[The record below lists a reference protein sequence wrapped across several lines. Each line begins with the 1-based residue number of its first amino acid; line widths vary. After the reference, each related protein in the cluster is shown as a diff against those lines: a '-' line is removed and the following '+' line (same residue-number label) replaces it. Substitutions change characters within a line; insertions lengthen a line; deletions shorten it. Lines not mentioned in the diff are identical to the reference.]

1 MTKRATKP
9 NARRARTEAPVWT
22 YTDDLVPRAGTPEA
36 DRLAKRQRW
45 LRRYTKSSVFL
56 LPVVLLLS
64 ALVVLSG
71 AGRDKTPASDRVN
84 AATSPGRTA
93 ATLELEQ
100 WLAEDPSP
108 LPGATIESWDGA
120 TDLSPAKVER
130 SRSPLSSSGTPTWT
144 AELDTF
150 TLVVGSAARPVVYS
164 ATVEVALKPGGGAVA
179 LGGPSLTLEPTT
191 GTSSGWDTG
200 APWSGIT
207 TTSNVKGPV
216 QSAINGWLAA
226 YTSGSAAQLR
236 LAVGDTRGSVHY
248 LPLKGVASA
257 KATVVAAAMRVAP
270 NAAVTPKSE
279 DPSAEIV
286 DVTLNILWKGEK
298 IPVDS
303 LSQTS
308 GPLTTMDL
316 LIERANTAAPVV
328 VAWGP
333 AGTGPTLVPYQNAV
347 RY

>member
-1 MTKRATKP
+1 MAKEATKP
-9 NARRARTEAPVWT
+9 AVRTNKVDVPVWN
-22 YTDDLVPRAGTPEA
+22 YQDDLVPRPGTPGSN
-36 DRLAKRQRW
+36 RLAKRQRW
-45 LRRYTKSSVFL
+45 FRRYTKSAVYL

-64 ALVVLSG
+64 MLVVLSG
-71 AGRDKTPASDRVN
+71 ARHDKTPPASDSG
-84 AATSPGRTA
+84 AATSPGRNV
-93 ATLELEQ
+93 ATLEVEK

-120 TDLSPAKVER
+120 KDVAPTTAHAAGPLGSPGE
-130 SRSPLSSSGTPTWT
+130 PTWT

-150 TLVVGSAARPVVYS
+150 TLVVGDATNPTVYT
-164 ATVEVALKPGGGAVA
+164 AIVEVAMKPGGGEVA
-179 LGGPSLTLEPTT
+179 LSGPSLTLVPST

-207 TTSNVKGPV
+207 ITSTVKGPV
-216 QSAINGWLAA
+216 QSAINGWLTA
-226 YTSGSAAQLR
+226 YTSGSATQLR
-236 LAVGDTRGSVHY
+236 LSVGDTRGSVHY

-257 KATVVAAAMRVAP
+257 HATVVASALRVAP
-270 NAAVTPKSE
+270 NAPVAAKTK

-298 IPVDS
+298 IPTN
-303 LSQTS
+303 LSETP
-308 GPLTTMDL
+308 GPETTMDL

-333 AGTGPTLVPYQNAV
+333 AGTGPSLVPYQNAV